1 MSGEGFS
8 GEPDN
13 GGLVEIGRGVGE
25 GVVGLVPDASGEKD
39 FVTCGCE
46 FDAGAGAEAGSG

>member
-25 GVVGLVPDASGEKD
+25 GVVGLVPDASGDKTSSPVACNSMREP
-39 FVTCGCE
+39 
-46 FDAGAGAEAGSG
+46 GAEKE